1 MPSSPSPK
9 LPFLVISFLLLV
21 HAPIGQDAYI
31 CCIDRLLRIR
41 GNAYTASHVQC
52 VTIDLEGLLQHLLQ
66 PFLDLSY
73 HMLIGIHAEEDRE
86 FIAADAKYIVIFT
99 NAQQEALR
107 RFLQELIPH
116 RMP

>member
-1 MPSSPSPK
+1 M
-9 LPFLVISFLLLV
+9 ISFLFLV
-21 HAPIGQDAYI
+21 HAPIGQDADI
-31 CCIDRLLRIR
+31 CGVARLLRIR
-41 GNAYTASHVQC
+41 GKAYAASHVQC
-52 VTIDLEGLLQHLLQ
+52 VIIDLEGLLQRLLQ

-73 HMLIGIHAEEDRE
+73 HMLIEIHAEENRE

-99 NAQQEALR
+99 NTQQEALR